1 MKKLLLAMALV
12 MWSLSSMA
20 LTHTVARGESLQSIA
35 QKYNISVDRLLEAN
49 PGAGKLFYVGLKLDI
64 PENVLTAE
72 NTAIQQDMPLAP
84 AEENSAQTESQS
96 EPETDPDNPGITCSL
111 ILEYGFL
118 SKESGMKGSNYTYAF
133 TVGANYYFMHSDRG
147 VFAGANIGYNSANY
161 NQYQTYRGEYVISQ
175 STSHFITLPV
185 HIGYTFASANNS
197 FGISPYAG
205 IDFNFCV
212 GGKSKL
218 KARSSG
224 QQLDI
229 ENKLEKKV
237 GVDARVGAILRIY
250 GFNVGAAYVIPLN
263 DNQKMY
269 FGKDSYLAIS
279 IGYGF

>member
-12 MWSLSSMA
+12 MWSLSSVA

-35 QKYNISVDRLLEAN
+35 KKYNISVDRLLESN
-49 PGAGKLFYVGLKLDI
+49 PGARKLFYVGLKLEI

-72 NTAIQQDMPLAP
+72 NTSVQQEPAAP
-84 AEENSAQTESQS
+84 AEDNHAQTESQS
-96 EPETDPDNPGITCSL
+96 EPESDPDKPGITITTL
-111 ILEYGFL
+111 VEYGFL
-118 SKESGMKGSNYTYAF
+118 SKESGMKGNNYTYAF
-133 TVGANYYFMHSDRG
+133 TVGANYYFMHSGRG

-161 NQYQTYRGEYVISQ
+161 HQSQISRGEYVISE

-185 HIGYTFASANNS
+185 HIGYTFASANNL

-212 GGKSKL
+212 GGEMKM
-218 KARSSG
+218 KANAAG
-224 QQLDI
+224 QQLNI
-229 ENKLEKKV
+229 ENKFEKKV
-237 GVDARVGAILRIY
+237 GIDARVGAFLRIY

-269 FGKDSYLAIS
+269 FGKDSYIAIS
-279 IGYGF
+279 IAYGF

>member
-12 MWSLSSMA
+12 MWSLSSVA

-49 PGAGKLFYVGLKLDI
+49 PGAGKLFYVGLKLEI

-72 NTAIQQDMPLAP
+72 NTPVQQEPAAP
-84 AEENSAQTESQS
+84 AEDNPAQTESQS
-96 EPETDPDNPGITCSL
+96 EPETDPDKPGITITTL
-111 ILEYGFL
+111 VEYGFL
-118 SKESGMKGSNYTYAF
+118 SKESGMKGDNYTYAF
-133 TVGANYYFMHSDRG
+133 TVGANYYFMHSGRG

-161 NQYQTYRGEYVISQ
+161 NQYQTSRGEYVTSE

-185 HIGYTFASANNS
+185 HIGYTFASANNL

-212 GGKSKL
+212 GGKMKM
-218 KARSSG
+218 KANAAG
-224 QQLDI
+224 QQLNI
-229 ENKLEKKV
+229 ENKFEKKV
-237 GVDARVGAILRIY
+237 GIDARVGAFLRIY

-269 FGKDSYLAIS
+269 FGKDSYIAIS